1 MTRDADAIILLM
13 SIRVAGSTTF
23 MTIWNGQCIKTL
35 DGLLMVRTWHTFNT
49 FTYHI
54 KLAKKSI
61 FHLQFFIIEI
71 FIICLDEQ
79 RVSQASNLKY
89 IPRWLQKIFKRGF
102 KTDASTIVHTAPQN
116 GHELNLHN
124 DEYSNSSRLHL
135 ASSGG
140 PPPDILL
147 QSGNDRYN

>member
-1 MTRDADAIILLM
+1 MIL
-13 SIRVAGSTTF
+13 I
-23 MTIWNGQCIKTL
+23 
-35 DGLLMVRTWHTFNT
+35 FNFLFYIT
-49 FTYHI
+49 
-54 KLAKKSI
+54 
-61 FHLQFFIIEI
+61 EI
-71 FIICLDEQ
+71 FIIYLDEQ
-79 RVSQASNLKY
+79 KVSQASNLKY

-116 GHELNLHN
+116 GHGLNLHN

-147 QSGNDRYN
+147 QSGNDR

>member
-1 MTRDADAIILLM
+1 M
-13 SIRVAGSTTF
+13 SYIYIS
-23 MTIWNGQCIKTL
+23 
-35 DGLLMVRTWHTFNT
+35 
-49 FTYHI
+49 Y
-54 KLAKKSI
+54 KKSI
-61 FHLQFFIIEI
+61 FHLQLFIIEI

-102 KTDASTIVHTAPQN
+102 KTDASTIVHAAPQN
-116 GHELNLHN
+116 GQELNLHN

-140 PPPDILL
+140 PPPDILM
-147 QSGNDRYN
+147 QSGNG

>member
-1 MTRDADAIILLM
+1 MVHTLYTRI
-13 SIRVAGSTTF
+13 
-23 MTIWNGQCIKTL
+23 
-35 DGLLMVRTWHTFNT
+35 T

-54 KLAKKSI
+54 TKKSI
-61 FHLQFFIIEI
+61 FNFQFYITEI
-71 FIICLDEQ
+71 FIIYLDEQ
-79 RVSQASNLKY
+79 KVSQASNLKY

-102 KTDASTIVHTAPQN
+102 KTEASPIVHATPQN
-116 GHELNLHN
+116 GHEPNLHN

-147 QSGNDRYN
+147 QSGNDR